1 MNSERLE
8 IVQVDKAQ
16 TKNGDW
22 FWRVETDK
30 GKYTTFDKTIARIL
44 YNAVDGSVNAQI
56 TSKGGFKSI
65 VGVEIEKQPKIKE
78 YQETKPIK
86 TANEVQPR
94 KGFDEMRQE
103 GIALASENKLK
114 SIAVGYA
121 TQLYTAEMQV
131 LTEKA
136 KDLEEAKKIIDESR
150 ERISETANALYNLIC
165 SLPLE
170 DTEKE

>member
-8 IVQVDKAQ
+8 IIQVDKAQ

-44 YNAVDGSVNAQI
+44 YNAIDKTVTAQI
-56 TSKGGFKSI
+56 TTKAGFKSI
-65 VGVEIEKQPKIKE
+65 VEAEIEE
-78 YQETKPIK
+78 HQEKSNRADQKPIK
-86 TANEVQPR
+86 TADQVQPR

-103 GIALASENKLK
+103 GIALASENKLR
-114 SIAVGYA
+114 SISVGYA

-131 LTEKA
+131 LTAKA
-136 KDLEEAKKIIDESR
+136 KDLIEAQKIIDTAR
-150 ERISETANALYNLIC
+150 ERISDTANALYNLIC

-170 DTEKE
+170 KEEE

>member
-30 GKYTTFDKTIARIL
+30 GKYTTFDKTIARLL
-44 YNAVDGSVNAQI
+44 YNAVDKTVNAQI
-56 TSKGGFKSI
+56 TSKAGFKSI
-65 VGVEIEKQPKIKE
+65 VGVEIEE
-78 YQETKPIK
+78 HQETKKPMK
-86 TANEVQPR
+86 TADEPR
-94 KGFDEMRQE
+94 KGFEELKQE